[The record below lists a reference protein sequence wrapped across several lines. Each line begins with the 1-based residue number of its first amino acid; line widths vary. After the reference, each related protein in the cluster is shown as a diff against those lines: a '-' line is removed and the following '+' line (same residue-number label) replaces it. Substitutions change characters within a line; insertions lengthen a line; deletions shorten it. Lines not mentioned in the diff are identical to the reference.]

1 MIVDDM
7 SIGFCLRQFPEQK
20 EGGTFFQRQNVYNP
34 KELTKWTKPRWL
46 VSKNIH
52 TCIYILHIFLIKFLH
67 RSLQK
72 KDPILTSM
80 FFNWVVKN
88 FIHLWGPKENGEAD
102 LIALERIPRENRNL
116 FVVGW
121 FVIVSGF

>member
-7 SIGFCLRQFPEQK
+7 SIDFCLRQFPEQK

-72 KDPILTSM
+72 KDPKLDKHVFQLGGEKLHSPLEA
-80 FFNWVVKN
+80 KGK
-88 FIHLWGPKENGEAD
+88 WGG
-102 LIALERIPRENRNL
+102 R
-116 FVVGW
+116 
-121 FVIVSGF
+121 S